1 MADIA
6 FLGLGLMGGPM
17 ARRVLSAGH
26 RLSVWN
32 RTKEKA
38 EPFGKDGANVAATP
52 REAVAGAALVATML
66 ADPDAVLAAAKGSDG
81 FLAGLPPG
89 SLWCDF
95 STVRPEDSRR
105 FAELAAEKG
114 ASFCDLP
121 VAGSIVPARDGT
133 LTILAGGEPSDLERA
148 RPLTDAVSKAVLHFG
163 PVGAGSAMKLANNL
177 MFGIALVGLGEA
189 LRLARENGLDVGAVL
204 RWLES
209 TPAIPPYAKTK
220 LEYLRAGG
228 KPPYFPVRLME
239 KDLRLMV
246 DAGGRTMRVTEA
258 ARQAFRDAREDGLGD
273 EDFSHVVAHLLGG
286 PIPGS
291 Q

>member
-1 MADIA
+1 
-6 FLGLGLMGGPM
+6 
-17 ARRVLSAGH
+17 
-26 RLSVWN
+26 
-32 RTKEKA
+32 
-38 EPFGKDGANVAATP
+38 
-52 REAVAGAALVATML
+52 
-66 ADPDAVLAAAKGSDG
+66 
-81 FLAGLPPG
+81 
-89 SLWCDF
+89 
-95 STVRPEDSRR
+95 
-105 FAELAAEKG
+105 
-114 ASFCDLP
+114 
-121 VAGSIVPARDGT
+121 
-133 LTILAGGEPSDLERA
+133 
-148 RPLTDAVSKAVLHFG
+148 
-163 PVGAGSAMKLANNL
+163 